1 MPKENTH
8 LLFAHGLLEDLT
20 GRPMLKE
27 ISGNLNA
34 YLLGSIIPDT
44 FYYGSRKGLT
54 RISETFH
61 GRDGNPTNTTI
72 IQVLQAARGPRDVA
86 FILGYITHC
95 ALDITFH
102 PVVYYLSGNYYDQDP
117 VKKQQAVHRHRRLE
131 TCMDASLENPLRLHR
146 LIRTRFLEG
155 LAFEEIVTSQHQTP
169 IGDIRASLRRQIV
182 LNLLFTST
190 VAYCLARMAVRQ
202 GMVDDPSYL
211 GLFYAD
217 APRTVCLP
225 SPLRVA
231 DLVEGRERTTT
242 VAELFTQARGLAC
255 TMMEAAY
262 AFWKG
267 DAGMDDLL
275 RSIPGLSLDTGMLG
289 VSTAGI
295 RHTAESDR
303 G

>member
-8 LLFAHGLLEDLT
+8 LHFAHGLLEDLA

-27 ISGNLNA
+27 ISEHQNA
-34 YLLGSIIPDT
+34 YLLGSIMPDT
-44 FYYGSRKGLT
+44 FYYGSRKELAG
-54 RISETFH
+54 IAETFH
-61 GRDGNPTNTTI
+61 GRDGTPTNTTI
-72 IQVLQAARGPRDVA
+72 LQVLQAARGPRDVA

-117 VKKQQAVHRHRRLE
+117 VKKQQAVHRHRQLE
-131 TCMDASLENPLRLHR
+131 TCMDASLENPLRFHR

-155 LAFEEIVTSQHQTP
+155 LVFEEIVTSQYRTRP
-169 IGDIRASLRRQIV
+169 GDIRASLRRQIV
-182 LNLLFTST
+182 FNLLFTST
-190 VAYCLARMAVRQ
+190 AAYRLARMAVRL
-202 GMVDDPSYL
+202 GMVHDPSYL

-217 APRTVCLP
+217 ASSNACL
-225 SPLRVA
+225 SSSFRVA
-231 DLVEGRERTTT
+231 DLVDGREQTTS
-242 VAELFTQARGLAC
+242 VAELFTQARCLAC

-262 AFWKG
+262 AFWNRE
-267 DAGMDDLL
+267 AGMDELL
-275 RSIPGLSLDTGMLG
+275 RAIPGVSLDTGMLG

-295 RHTAESDR
+295 RHTAVSDR

>member
-27 ISGNLNA
+27 ISEHQDA

-44 FYYGSRKGLT
+44 FYYAPGKELT
-54 RISETFH
+54 RIAEAFH

-86 FILGYITHC
+86 FILGYLTHC

-117 VKKQQAVHRHRRLE
+117 VKKQQAVHRHRQLE
-131 TCMDASLENPLRLHR
+131 TCMDASLENPLRFHR
-146 LIRTRFLEG
+146 LIRSRFLKG
-155 LAFEEIVTSQHQTP
+155 LVFEEVVSSEYRTHT
-169 IGDIRASLRRQIV
+169 GDIRASLRRQIV
-182 LNLLFTST
+182 FNLLFTST
-190 VAYCLARMAVRQ
+190 VAYRLARVAVRL
-202 GMVDDPSYL
+202 GMAKDPSYL

-217 APRTVCLP
+217 VSRYACLP

-231 DLVEGRERTTT
+231 DLVEGSERTTS
-242 VAELFTQARGLAC
+242 VAELFTRARGLAC

-262 AFWKG
+262 AFRKG
-267 DAGMDDLL
+267 DAGMDELL
-275 RSIPGLSLDTGMLG
+275 RAIPGVSLDTGMLG
-289 VSTAGI
+289 VGTAGI
-295 RHTAESDR
+295 RHTAVSER